1 MDIKFKDEVRVD
13 KIVSL
18 CYVCKKKNNKYIC
31 PKCSIPYC
39 SLRCYKS
46 HSSECLEEF
55 YKEHVIE
62 NLKIRKSTSD
72 EKKKLIEMVN
82 KADETPDLVM
92 EDIQEDMMLKRFNE
106 ILKLA
111 DQDNF
116 IDGLTEKEKNGFL
129 EFINSGKAIKYVKEW
144 IPWWIDLSTDYFI
157 EISSNQFYQT
167 SPPIEK
173 LCKSPSSFLLI
184 HCIELI
190 FHTVFSF
197 RAFNGEIDENQ
208 EEILRLLM
216 KNSKVLKSTAKG
228 QEFESIN
235 SVLYLSSQAII
246 QSEPSIALGLIVP
259 VTHDCHLILK
269 SKWKTLKFILEIL
282 DFFEKIRLKNFF
294 YSKSN
299 KNLKMIS
306 KKIEFFV
313 SYLKSQEL
321 EKFES
326 AAEEILLF
334 SESYNELMGKDN
346 MESIKKV

>member
-1 MDIKFKDEVRVD
+1 MDIKFKDEVRVG
-13 KIVSL
+13 KIVSV
-18 CYVCKKKNNKYIC
+18 CYVCKKKDNKYVC

-46 HSSECLEEF
+46 HNSECLEEF

-62 NLKIRKSTSD
+62 HLKTRKSTSE
-72 EKKKLIEMVN
+72 EKRKVSEMMH

-92 EDIQEDMMLKRFNE
+92 QDIQEDIMLKRFNE

-116 IDGLTEKEKNGFL
+116 IDGLTEKEKNDFL
-129 EFINSGKAIKYVKEW
+129 EFVNSGKAIKYVNEW
-144 IPWWIDLSTDYFI
+144 IPWWIDPSNDYFI
-157 EISSNQFYQT
+157 EISSHPLYQT

-173 LCKSPSSFLLI
+173 LCKSPSPFLLI

-208 EEILRLLM
+208 EEILRLLI
-216 KNSKVLKSTAKG
+216 KNSKVLKLTAKG
-228 QEFESIN
+228 QEFELIS
-235 SVLYLSSQAII
+235 SVLHLSSQTII

-269 SKWKTLKFILEIL
+269 SKWKTLKFTLEIL

-294 YSKSN
+294 YSKSR
-299 KNLKMIS
+299 KDLKMIC

-313 SYLKSQEL
+313 SYLKSEEL
-321 EKFES
+321 EEFER

-334 SESYNELMGKDN
+334 SEAYNELIGKDN
-346 MESIKKV
+346 MSFRKKD